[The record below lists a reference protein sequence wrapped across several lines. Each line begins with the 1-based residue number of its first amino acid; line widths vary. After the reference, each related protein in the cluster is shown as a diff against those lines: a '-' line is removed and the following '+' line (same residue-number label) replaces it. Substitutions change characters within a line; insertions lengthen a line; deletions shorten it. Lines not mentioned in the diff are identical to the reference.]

1 MDASKERRAGA
12 GWVRS
17 PLWDG
22 VFLLNALWL
31 APILLSAGNEADRAF
46 SRDGIYL
53 VLTALFWVG
62 HRLSSTYLAYCTAA
76 YRPLLRSQRTR
87 FVLMPIGIALICFA
101 ILLPPDDAMPLTR
114 AHRILYLV
122 ILDYVLVTWH
132 FASQHYG
139 ILSLYRLRAGQER
152 SASAR
157 RLDRAFALGVGGALI
172 FGAEVLAGRVAFQAT
187 WVDPVIDPGRLAGVS
202 ETARAAGS
210 VIVAVATV
218 VMLALEFH
226 GRRPSAARTLYITG
240 VSLMAIAAFHMDFF
254 VFLILWTAQ
263 HWIAA
268 MGLSTL
274 VAKGDPEPGPSPWYR
289 SWHALNR
296 RAWPVL
302 LLLVA
307 ASILLLPL
315 MEVEAIDASGSFYGD
330 RIFGALG
337 EALRSSPLVPALL
350 ALGFTTG
357 FVHYAMDRATFRFS
371 HPEVRRA
378 AKGLLDSGD

>member
-1 MDASKERRAGA
+1 MDGKKERRAGA

-22 VFLLNALWL
+22 LFLLNALWL
-31 APILLSAGNEADRAF
+31 APILLATSDETDRILTH
-46 SRDGIYL
+46 SGIYL

-87 FVLMPIGIALICFA
+87 FVLVPIGIAVTCFA
-101 ILLPPDDAMPLTR
+101 ILLPPDDAMGLTR
-114 AHRILYLV
+114 TQRGLYLA
-122 ILDYVLVTWH
+122 ILDYLLVTWH

-152 SASAR
+152 SPGAR
-157 RLDRAFALGVGGALI
+157 QLDRAFALGVGGALI
-172 FGAEVLAGRVAFQAT
+172 FGAEIVAGAVAFQPT
-187 WVDPVIDPGRLAGVS
+187 WVDPVIDPGWLAGVS
-202 ETARAAGS
+202 ASARAVGS
-210 VIVAVATV
+210 AIVVAATV
-218 VMLALEFH
+218 VMLCFEIR
-226 GRRPSAARTLYITG
+226 GRRPSAARALYIAG
-240 VSLMAIAAFHMDFF
+240 VSLMAIAALHMDFF

-268 MGLSTL
+268 MGLSML

-289 SWHALNR
+289 GWHALNR

-302 LLLVA
+302 LLLTA
-307 ASILLLPL
+307 ASLLLLPVL
-315 MEVEAIDASGSFYGD
+315 EVEAVDASGSYYGD

-357 FVHYAMDRATFRFS
+357 FVHYALDRAAFRFS

-378 AKGLLDSGD
+378 AKGLLDPGA